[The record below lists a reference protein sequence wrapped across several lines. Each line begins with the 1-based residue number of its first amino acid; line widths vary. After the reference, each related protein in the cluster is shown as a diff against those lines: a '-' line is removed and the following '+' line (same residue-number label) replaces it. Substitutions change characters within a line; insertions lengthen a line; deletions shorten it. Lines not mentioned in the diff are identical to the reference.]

1 MYIKIYQKTTSSYIL
16 IIKLSKK
23 LYYWIELSKMASQ
36 MILRSKNLNSTML
49 AKNYLASPTTIGA
62 IGSLKMVGVAETV
75 SKM

>member
-1 MYIKIYQKTTSSYIL
+1 MV
-16 IIKLSKK
+16 
-23 LYYWIELSKMASQ
+23 SQ
-36 MILRSKNLNSTML
+36 MILRNKSLNSTML